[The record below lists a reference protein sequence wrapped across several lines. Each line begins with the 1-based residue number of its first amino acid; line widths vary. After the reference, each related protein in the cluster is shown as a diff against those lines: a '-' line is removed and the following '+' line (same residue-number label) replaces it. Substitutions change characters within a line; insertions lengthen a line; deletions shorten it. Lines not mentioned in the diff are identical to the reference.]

1 MVFPKSYLQ
10 RGGLLHQPSVSC
22 IWMHSKSKLL
32 SHVVGD
38 LVPCLASS
46 DMTDIG
52 TAMPG
57 GWHPRGTPHGIAQ
70 QQRVPG
76 SESAAGWELSAAA
89 VTQWLLPLPL
99 ARSTQRHWDGCGVLR
114 PFRCVA

>member
-46 DMTDIG
+46 DMT
-52 TAMPG
+52 
-57 GWHPRGTPHGIAQ
+57 RF
-70 QQRVPG
+70 
-76 SESAAGWELSAAA
+76 ELEETLSSSSNLPA
-89 VTQWLLPLPL
+89 VGRDTFP
-99 ARSTQRHWDGCGVLR
+99 
-114 PFRCVA
+114 